1 MEDKLSLNKL
11 SSYHKEYLFFHYFCI
26 VTFKINI
33 MRFYQ
38 ITPNLSISD
47 DSNFGNYDHKI
58 IYELLTSISFNFS
71 KHLNLISSS
80 VPPCRITY
88 INTNPRCSN
97 IMSERWIFLHVSQDY
112 WCQWIYQF
120 AHEYCHHLIN
130 GAMSDDI
137 IGLIWFEESICEL
150 SSMYHLHQLSTQWS
164 ISNDPIKLRYVPA
177 LHNYLHDL
185 ISKQPQLFSDALR
198 PGFLALW
205 EQILSEPICYRDYY
219 NVLAAKMFP
228 LFVENPSLWK
238 IILHFGDMR
247 KWGSLQELFDYLQ
260 RNATPD
266 YSDSL
271 NELQSLLLS

>member
-58 IYELLTSISFNFS
+58 IYELLTSISSNFS

-137 IGLIWFEESICEL
+137 IGLIWFEESIVSYLLC
-150 SSMYHLHQLSTQWS
+150 
-164 ISNDPIKLRYVPA
+164 IIFI
-177 LHNYLHDL
+177 NYLPNGVPVMIRLNSDTSPL
-185 ISKQPQLFSDALR
+185 SRTIST
-198 PGFLALW
+198 
-205 EQILSEPICYRDYY
+205 I
-219 NVLAAKMFP
+219 
-228 LFVENPSLWK
+228 
-238 IILHFGDMR
+238 
-247 KWGSLQELFDYLQ
+247 
-260 RNATPD
+260 
-266 YSDSL
+266 
-271 NELQSLLLS
+271 